1 MSAMPLVRIDL
12 IQGQHAEPRIA
23 AIGQAVQDTLVE
35 TMNVP
40 GRDRFQVITEH
51 PRNRLIYNASYL
63 GVERSDGIVI
73 VQVFLS
79 KGRTTEQKQAFYA
92 GVARRMASAGVR
104 PEDVAISLVET
115 TREDWSFGNGIAQ
128 YVVLPKE
135 EWK

>member
-1 MSAMPLVRIDL
+1 MPLVRIDL
-12 IQGQHAEPRIA
+12 IEGHPEKAIS
-23 AIGQAVQDTLVE
+23 AIGDAVQAALVE

-40 GRDRFQVITEH
+40 QRDRFQVITEH
-51 PRNRLIYNASYL
+51 RKDRFVYNPSYL
-63 GVERSDGIVI
+63 GVERTDRIVF

-92 GVARRMASAGVR
+92 SVARRMANAGMR
-104 PEDVAISLVET
+104 PENLAVALVEN

>member
-1 MSAMPLVRIDL
+1 MPLVRIDL
-12 IQGQHAEPRIA
+12 IREQHPENAVA
-23 AIGQAVQDTLVE
+23 AIGDAVQAALVE

-40 GRDRFQVITEH
+40 QRDRFQVITEH
-51 PRNRLIYNASYL
+51 ARNRFIYNASYL
-63 GVERSDGIVI
+63 GVERSDGIVF

-92 GVARRMASAGVR
+92 GVARRLASAGLR
-104 PEDVAISLVET
+104 PEDLAISLVES

-135 EWK
+135 DWK

>member
-1 MSAMPLVRIDL
+1 MPLVRIDL
-12 IQGQHAEPRIA
+12 IQGQHPETRIA
-23 AIGQAVQDTLVE
+23 ALGQAVQDTLVE

-40 GRDRFQVITEH
+40 ERDRFQVITEH

-63 GVERSDGIVI
+63 GVERSDGIVL

-79 KGRTTEQKQAFYA
+79 KGRTTDQKQAFYA
-92 GVARRMASAGVR
+92 GVARRLASAGLR
-104 PEDVAISLVET
+104 PEDLAISLVET

>member
-115 TREDWSFGNGIAQ
+115 TREDWSFGNGVAQ